1 MTKKYD
7 DILDKLEQAKNSAE
21 LALTEACEAS
31 AYASQAETQAIEA
44 YDAIRDAIDMIE
56 EMSDEE

>member
-44 YDAIRDAIDMIE
+44 HDAIRDAIDMIE

>member
-7 DILDKLEQAKNSAE
+7 AILDRLEQAKNSATQ
-21 LALTEACEAS
+21 AITDACEAS

-44 YDAIRDAIDMIE
+44 YDAIRDVIDMVE
-56 EMSDEE
+56 ELKDE

>member
-1 MTKKYD
+1 MSKKYN
-7 DILDKLEQAKNSAE
+7 DILDKLEQAKNSSE
-21 LALTEACEAS
+21 LAITEACEAS

-56 EMSDEE
+56 ELEDGI